1 MFPLRGAQVQ
11 SLAQELRCH
20 MLLGTAKKKK
30 KRERNQAKELEL
42 SFTAGQ

>member
-30 KRERNQAKELEL
+30 EREREK
-42 SFTAGQ
+42 SG